1 MLSKD
6 AKSKIIS
13 TFGSSSAD
21 TGSCEVQVILLSA
34 RIKQIS
40 DHLKVAPK
48 DFHSQRGLLMLI
60 GQRRSLMRYLK
71 NNDMKRFDVLSKK
84 MKDQSFIQ

>member
-6 AKSKIIS
+6 AKAKIIS
-13 TFGSSSAD
+13 SFGSSSD
-21 TGSCEVQVILLSA
+21 TGSCEVQVSILSA

-40 DHLKVAPK
+40 DHLKVSPK

-60 GQRRSLMRYLK
+60 GQRRRLLRYLK
-71 NNDMKRFDVLSKK
+71 KSDSNRFDVLSKK
-84 MKDQSFIQ
+84 MKDQTFIQ